1 MEAPSSEW
9 DIDTL
14 SALTGIVVDHADITA
29 DIKSDDAR
37 ASLIESFQ
45 RYSDRVARVGN
56 ARDALPQRERDIFVD
71 IVWIISQLLLDEDA
85 KGKAKWESLVKS
97 AFNFILI
104 DDLPPSMRR
113 ETLLC
118 LKSITQGCVDTSTA
132 LKDILCPASSGK
144 RNRRAE
150 FENLTAL
157 STVFLKCGDFDCQK
171 HICELLFRL
180 VKANLLDADV
190 ASTVFTHVSSQFKD
204 LFKIKNNALMFKA
217 LKRLVRH
224 FNAAQ
229 GSNATVSSFEA
240 TSLRFGALEMSDDWV
255 NFGTDMLSAHAIL
268 DGSDG
273 AEPVDILY
281 SDIRT
286 FSMPSSNVMHIGIR
300 SKPIGLACDDPYDV
314 RDDAWI
320 QVEFQQHNMPA
331 ILEQVFRMSKH
342 STVID
347 LYITDSNLIPAK
359 KVSTGIL
366 DLDIDLEAEDDDVD
380 EETFEKA
387 LSEEKP
393 KKAPVA
399 AKKAAAKKTSAQAK
413 PKAKAKAKP
422 KSKSKAK
429 PLVFDYSSSSSE
441 SESDEPK
448 TGPVCVAVSMPSKP
462 VKRLPSRKAKQVG
475 MKKLNEQLDDTI
487 EDFDLVEEEE
497 ELDTALPEKLPVKA
511 RRLDFSP
518 SPLPPPTQ
526 VAPPRREESEND
538 SESED
543 DAEWT
548 FDDIPAL
555 LKMIKAKGT
564 NKKQR
569 EEYLRVVADL
579 QRSAPRR
586 PPGKS
591 VFKTPAASL
600 KVPKTMNKAAQEG
613 DDSIPTTT
621 IGAKRP
627 RSGLIDSV
635 ADWKTG
641 GGILKKQSTA
651 PPVTFEDINF
661 DDDDD
666 DDDDDERVNGE
677 DDTWSPLSNFFSES
691 NEISP
696 ILSSGKAQAKTKSR
710 SGKPKSSKFSTI
722 IPGDEMASLE
732 QMMKSLAE
740 RNRRITR
747 ERINSLVNSF
757 KIEAEAAS
765 RKLTGKIEQDFER
778 VAAEASRAARDHQA
792 AAKSIQD
799 RVDTLTNEFKSQLR
813 AAYEEFNAIKSAAA
827 ADDERFS
834 RELANITRASESSAE
849 RFAQKIAT
857 KRTSVTRECDAAR
870 AGIQHNDG
878 VKSMLLELAR
888 SM

>member
-1 MEAPSSEW
+1 
-9 DIDTL
+9 
-14 SALTGIVVDHADITA
+14 
-29 DIKSDDAR
+29 
-37 ASLIESFQ
+37 
-45 RYSDRVARVGN
+45 
-56 ARDALPQRERDIFVD
+56 
-71 IVWIISQLLLDEDA
+71 
-85 KGKAKWESLVKS
+85 
-97 AFNFILI
+97 
-104 DDLPPSMRR
+104 
-113 ETLLC
+113 
-118 LKSITQGCVDTSTA
+118 
-132 LKDILCPASSGK
+132 
-144 RNRRAE
+144 
-150 FENLTAL
+150 
-157 STVFLKCGDFDCQK
+157 
-171 HICELLFRL
+171 
-180 VKANLLDADV
+180 
-190 ASTVFTHVSSQFKD
+190 
-204 LFKIKNNALMFKA
+204 
-217 LKRLVRH
+217 
-224 FNAAQ
+224 
-229 GSNATVSSFEA
+229 
-240 TSLRFGALEMSDDWV
+240 
-255 NFGTDMLSAHAIL
+255 
-268 DGSDG
+268 
-273 AEPVDILY
+273 
-281 SDIRT
+281 
-286 FSMPSSNVMHIGIR
+286 
-300 SKPIGLACDDPYDV
+300 
-314 RDDAWI
+314 
-320 QVEFQQHNMPA
+320 
-331 ILEQVFRMSKH
+331 
-342 STVID
+342 
-347 LYITDSNLIPAK
+347 
-359 KVSTGIL
+359 
-366 DLDIDLEAEDDDVD
+366 
-380 EETFEKA
+380 
-387 LSEEKP
+387 
-393 KKAPVA
+393 
-399 AKKAAAKKTSAQAK
+399 
-413 PKAKAKAKP
+413 
-422 KSKSKAK
+422 
-429 PLVFDYSSSSSE
+429 
-441 SESDEPK
+441 
-448 TGPVCVAVSMPSKP
+448 MPSKP

-487 EDFDLVEEEE
+487 EDFDLVEEEEE

-666 DDDDDERVNGE
+666 DDERVNGT
-677 DDTWSPLSNFFSES
+677 DDTWSPLSNFFNDS

-778 VAAEASRAARDHQA
+778 FAAEASRAARDHQA

-857 KRTSVTRECDAAR
+857 KRASVTRECDAAR

>member
-1 MEAPSSEW
+1 MIDQELEAPSSEW

-14 SALTGIVVDHADITA
+14 SALTGIIVDHADFEN

-37 ASLIESFQ
+37 LALIESFQ
-45 RYSDRVARVGN
+45 RFSDRVAG
-56 ARDALPQRERDIFVD
+56 DAKAVPQRERDIFVD
-71 IVWIISQLLLDEDA
+71 IVYIISQLLIDEDA
-85 KGKAKWESLVKS
+85 HGKAKWEPLVKS
-97 AFNFILI
+97 AFNALLI
-104 DDLPPSMRR
+104 DGLPASMRR

-132 LKDILCPASSGK
+132 LKDILCPSSSGK
-144 RNRRAE
+144 RNRRTE
-150 FENLTAL
+150 FENLKAL
-157 STVFLKCGDFDCQK
+157 STVFLNCGDFDCQK

-180 VKANLLDADV
+180 VKANLLDMDV

-204 LFKIKNNALMFKA
+204 LFKIKNSTLMFKA
-217 LKRLVRH
+217 LKTLVRH

-229 GSNATVSSFEA
+229 GSNATVASFEV
-240 TSLRFGALEMSDDWV
+240 TSVRFGELKMSDNWV
-255 NFGTDMLSAHAIL
+255 NFGADMLTAHAIL
-268 DGSDG
+268 DGNDG

-286 FSMPSSNVMHIGIR
+286 FSMPSPNVVHVGIR
-300 SKPIGLACDDPYDV
+300 SKPIGLAIDDPYDV

-320 QVEFQQHNMPA
+320 VVEFQEQNMPA
-331 ILEQVFRMSKH
+331 ILEQFFRMSKR
-342 STVID
+342 STVVD
-347 LYITDSNLIPAK
+347 LFITDSNLIPTK

-380 EETFEKA
+380 EETFEKV

-393 KKAPVA
+393 KKVP
-399 AKKAAAKKTSAQAK
+399 AAAKKTAAKKPPAQATAK
-413 PKAKAKAKP
+413 PKQKPKP

-429 PLVFDYSSSSSE
+429 PLVFDDDSSSSS
-441 SESDEPK
+441 SGGESDEPK
-448 TGPVCVAVSMPSKP
+448 TGPVRVTASMPSKP

-475 MKKLNEQLDDTI
+475 MKKMNEQLDDTY
-487 EDFDLVEEEE
+487 EDFALAEEEEEEE
-497 ELDTALPEKLPVKA
+497 ELDVALPTNLPVKA

-518 SPLPPPTQ
+518 SPLPPPPQDVPT
-526 VAPPRREESEND
+526 REESEND
-538 SESED
+538 SED
-543 DAEWT
+543 DADAEWT

-555 LKMIKAKGT
+555 LKMMKAKGT

-569 EEYLRVVADL
+569 EEYSRIVADL
-579 QRSAPRR
+579 QRAAR
-586 PPGKS
+586 PSGKS

-600 KVPKTMNKAAQEG
+600 KAPKTMNKGAQN
-613 DDSIPTTT
+613 DPFVPTTT

-666 DDDDDERVNGE
+666 DENGNGDDGD
-677 DDTWSPLSNFFSES
+677 WSPLSNFFNDS

-696 ILSSGKAQAKTKSR
+696 ILSSGKAQGKTKSR
-710 SGKPKSSKFSTI
+710 AVKPKSSKFSAV

-765 RKLTGKIEQDFER
+765 RKLTGKIEQDYER
-778 VAAEASRAARDHQA
+778 FIAEASRTARGHQT

-813 AAYEEFNAIKSAAA
+813 AAYEEFNAIKSSAA

-849 RFAQKIAT
+849 RFAQKIAA
-857 KRTSVTRECDAAR
+857 KRASVARECEAAR